1 MTNYVKYDIINAYLT
16 IPMNYYN
23 KFEMVKQVYNAL
35 RAIEIRD
42 VYKQKVC
49 TLKIKDHKVDLPED
63 IILIEEIAYLQRAK
77 EVNLSELGTE
87 CPTCVENTHDVRYP
101 NVISSSG
108 QQVSAI
114 LPMLPYEFLSTKFY
128 RKYFSLLQPRN
139 KAFAAKYSCSYC
151 PNLNVE
157 CEDTYDILPET
168 NQINTHTIKEGIICL
183 SYLTLA
189 ENENEE
195 LLIPNDANLFEVIA
209 AYIKYKYWEVEKQMA
224 DYMNY
229 NRCNSEYTTAKQEYV
244 VKKRH
249 YIGVRTL
256 DGLDPKVLG
265 WMSQIKVQNLV
276 RSRRV

>member
-1 MTNYVKYDIINAYLT
+1 MTNYVKWDIINSYLT

-23 KFEMVKQVYNAL
+23 EFEILKQVYNAL
-35 RAIEIRD
+35 RAIDIRD

-49 TLKIKDHKVDLPED
+49 LKTVKNHKVDLPED
-63 IILIEEIAYLQRAK
+63 VLLIEQIAYLENHHQI
-77 EVNLSELGTE
+77 EMEELTHE
-87 CPTCVENTHDVRYP
+87 CPTCTQTDDVKYP

-114 LPMLPYEFLSTKFY
+114 LPMLPYEFLHTKFY
-128 RKYFSLLQPRN
+128 RKHFVLLEPKN

-157 CEDTYDILPET
+157 CEHTYDIIPDT
-168 NQINTHTIKEGIICL
+168 NQINTHTIKDGIICV

-189 ENENEE
+189 ENENDE
-195 LLIPNDANLFEVIA
+195 LLIPNDSNLFELIA
-209 AYIKYKYWEVEKQMA
+209 SYVKYKYWEVEKQVA

-229 NRCNSEYTTAKQEYV
+229 NRCNNEYNTAKQEYT

-256 DGLDPKVLG
+256 QTLNPKVLQ
-265 WMSQIKVQNLV
+265 WMSQGKVQNLI
-276 RSRRV
+276 RSKR